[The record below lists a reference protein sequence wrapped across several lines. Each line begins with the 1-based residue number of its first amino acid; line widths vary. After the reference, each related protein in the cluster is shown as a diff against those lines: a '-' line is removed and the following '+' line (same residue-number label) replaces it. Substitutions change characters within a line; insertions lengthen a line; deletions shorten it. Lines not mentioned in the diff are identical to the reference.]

1 MQHINSNNLDN
12 PRQSAY
18 KSGHSTE
25 TALLLIK
32 NEIHLS
38 LSRGEPTA
46 LVLLDLS
53 AVFDTI
59 DHPTLLNCLKSWFGV
74 SGTALKWFT
83 SYLSHR
89 FQAIKIGSTLSDL
102 HELLFGVPQDSVLGP
117 LLFSLYTTP
126 LSKVIGTHPDI
137 KYHFYADDTQLFIH
151 ISHKNAALAFNKLN
165 SCLLDVQ
172 KWMSSSILK
181 LNPDKTEFIIFGSHA
196 QLKKLDPYLPV
207 KIFGNFMHPAVVVKN
222 LGVWFD
228 ANFSFANHVRNICK
242 TCFIQI
248 RDLRQVRKHLT
259 DEAAILAA
267 NALVSSRLDYCNSL
281 FRSLSSLNMR
291 KLQYIQNTLA
301 RIVTNC
307 NKYTQAS
314 PILKRLHWLPV
325 ESRCIFKTATLVYK
339 FLHSG
344 HPSYFGPLLPTR
356 CGRYSTR
363 YNHPDKRFL
372 EVPQFCPSVH
382 KSKNHFGHSFAFDAP
397 TVWNHLPNEVRS
409 APTLTCF
416 RKRLKSYLFHKAFPP

>member
-1 MQHINSNNLDN
+1 MRICKIIDRYQDYVSCQNWW
-12 PRQSAY
+12 
-18 KSGHSTE
+18 SG
-25 TALLLIK
+25 LLLNSSCNMSIVTILIILGNLHTK
-32 NEIHLS
+32 VVTPQKPPCCLS
-38 LSRGEPTA
+38 KMRSISHYHGA
-46 LVLLDLS
+46 SLLHWSYWICQLRS
-53 AVFDTI
+53 TQLTTRLF
-59 DHPTLLNCLKSWFGV
+59 LYCLKSWFGV

-102 HELLFGVPQDSVLGP
+102 HELLFGVPQGSVLGP
-117 LLFSLYTTP
+117 LLLSLYTTP

-151 ISHKNAALAFNKLN
+151 ISHKNAALAFNKLK

-172 KWMSSSILK
+172 KWMSSSMLK

-248 RDLRQVRKHLT
+248 RDLRRVRKHLT

-291 KLQYIQNTLA
+291 KLQCIQNTLA

-307 NKYTQAS
+307 NKYTIGHLLFSNDSIGSQLNLAVS
-314 PILKRLHWLPV
+314 SKLP
-325 ESRCIFKTATLVYK
+325 L
-339 FLHSG
+339 
-344 HPSYFGPLLPTR
+344 
-356 CGRYSTR
+356 
-363 YNHPDKRFL
+363 
-372 EVPQFCPSVH
+372 
-382 KSKNHFGHSFAFDAP
+382 
-397 TVWNHLPNEVRS
+397 
-409 APTLTCF
+409 
-416 RKRLKSYLFHKAFPP
+416 